1 VRASSEIILI
11 TVSGTDKPGL
21 TASLTGV
28 LSDYGI
34 NILDLGQAV
43 IHDTLSLGLMIE
55 IPTESESAPVLKEL
69 LFRAHELGVQI
80 RFSAVDIDDYE
91 DWVGAQGK
99 PRYILTLFGRKL
111 TAGQIASISAEIAD
125 QSLNIE
131 AIHRLSGRPSL
142 SAELRLPR
150 ACVEFSL
157 RGEPRDISAMRKKLL
172 ILSQELGVD
181 IGLQT
186 DSMFRRNRRLV
197 AFDMDSTLIQTEVIN
212 ELAEAAGV
220 GEAVSD
226 ITEAAMR
233 GDLDFKESF
242 RRRMQLLKG
251 LDAGIVNDI
260 ADRLPVTDGAH
271 RLISTLKMLGYKTAI
286 ISGGFTV
293 FGQRLQK
300 DLGIDYVFANELEI
314 ENGMLT
320 GRAIEPIVDGERKA
334 LLLQELANREGIRI
348 EQTIAVGD
356 GANDLPM
363 LNLAGLGIAFHAK
376 PVVKAN
382 AEQAIS
388 NLGLDG
394 ILYLIG
400 VRDREI

>member
-1 VRASSEIILI
+1 VRASSEVILI

-21 TASLTGV
+21 TASLTGI
-28 LSDYGI
+28 LSDYGV

-69 LFRAHELGVQI
+69 LFRAHELDVQI

-99 PRYILTLFGRKL
+99 PRFILTLFGRKL
-111 TAGQIASISAEIAD
+111 SAGQIASISAEIAD

-142 SAELRLPR
+142 RAELRLPR

-220 GEAVSD
+220 GEAVSE

-233 GDLDFKESF
+233 GELDFKESF

-251 LDAGIVNDI
+251 LDASIVNDI

-286 ISGGFTV
+286 ISGGFNV

-314 ENGMLT
+314 ENGKLT

-334 LLLQELANREGIRI
+334 LLLQELADREGIRI

-400 VRDREI
+400 VRDREV